1 MKQSTVTK
9 TKEESKMRQI
19 KIEKIVLSCGATGQD
34 VERSKRLI
42 EMIAKNRKARIVLT
56 GPKRR
61 IPAFG
66 VKPNMQIGTMVTIR
80 GEDKNTI
87 LKQLL
92 GGVDNTIK
100 RSQIK
105 ENGFSFGIQEY
116 IEIPGIEYQREIGI
130 RGLNIT
136 VSFIRPGVRVKRKK
150 IRTGKLPK
158 KQHVS
163 PDEIA
168 NFMEEHFGVRI
179 R

>member
-1 MKQSTVTK
+1 MKQETVTK
-9 TKEESKMRQI
+9 KQENNKMREI

-34 VERSKRLI
+34 VERSKKLI
-42 EMIAKNRKARIVLT
+42 EMISNRKARIVRT

-66 VKPNMQIGTMVTIR
+66 VKPNMEVGTMVSIR
-80 GEDKNTI
+80 GEDAAKI

-92 GGVDNTIK
+92 GAVDNLLRTK
-100 RSQIK
+100 QIK

-130 RGLNIT
+130 RGLNVT
-136 VSFIRPGVRVKRKK
+136 ACFIRPGVRVSRKK
-150 IRTGKLPK
+150 IRNGKLPT
-158 KQHVS
+158 KQQVS
-163 PDEIA
+163 QQEII
-168 NFMEEHFGVRI
+168 NYMEEHFGVRF